1 MDFTLTPRQQALKK
15 EFEEFFSQEEQNAPE
30 GWLGGSGANL
40 ETDDGWAYHLRVGK
54 KLGEKGWL
62 SLAWPK
68 EYGGS
73 ELGHVDQVVFNET
86 RAYYRVP
93 GIDQGPYFL
102 AAAILEYGSEE
113 MKREWLPR
121 IANRETT
128 WCQGFSE
135 PNAGS
140 DLASLTTTATEDG
153 DDFVI
158 NGQKIWTSAA
168 HRANHMF
175 LIARTDQNAKKH
187 KGLTFFITPTD
198 RPGFTARPIYHMS
211 GKHSYN
217 EVFFDNFRI
226 PKRNVVGEVNN
237 GWYVTMAGMEFER
250 SGISFIAETMRD
262 LDDIV
267 EFCKETDLGRNIIS
281 RSPTLKHK
289 LAQRKVEV
297 ETARQFAYYI
307 AWLQSKHELIP
318 AEASAGKCY
327 AAQLM
332 VRVAHT
338 GLEVLGLYAT
348 LKQGS
353 KWAQLRGRFE
363 YIIQH
368 GLGPSLAGGTN
379 EIQKNIIAW
388 MGLGLP
394 RE

>member
-1 MDFTLTPRQQALKK
+1 MDFTLTQHQETLKR
-15 EFEEFFSQEEQNAPE
+15 EFEEFFREEEKNAPE
-30 GWLGGSGANL
+30 GWLGGAGASL
-40 ETDDGWAYHLRVGK
+40 ETDDGWAYHLDVGK
-54 KLGEKGWL
+54 KLGVKGWL

-68 EYGGS
+68 AYGGS
-73 ELGHVDQVVFNET
+73 ELGHIEQVIFNET
-86 RAYYRVP
+86 RAYHRVP
-93 GIDQGPYFL
+93 GIDQGPYVV
-102 AAAILEYGSEE
+102 AACILEHGSEE

-121 IANRETT
+121 ISSRETN
-128 WCQGFSE
+128 WCQGWSE

-153 DDFVI
+153 DDFLI

-175 LIARTDQNAKKH
+175 LLARTDREAPKH

-217 EVFFDNFRI
+217 EVFFDDFRI

-237 GWYVTMAGMEFER
+237 GWYVTMSGMEFER

-267 EFCKETDLGRNIIS
+267 EFCKETDLGREAIARNPIL
-281 RSPTLKHK
+281 RHK

-307 AWLQSKHELIP
+307 AWSQSKRERIP
-318 AEASAGKCY
+318 AQASAGKYY
-327 AAQLM
+327 AAELM
-332 VRVAHT
+332 LRVAHT
-338 GLEVLGLYAT
+338 GLDVLGFYAT

-353 KWAQLRGRFE
+353 KWAQLHGRLE

-368 GLGPSLAGGTN
+368 GLGPGIAGGTN

-388 MGLGLP
+388 MGLDLP
-394 RE
+394 RK

>member
-1 MDFTLTPRQQALKK
+1 MDFILTPRQEALKR
-15 EFEEFFSQEEQNAPE
+15 EFEEFFRGEEKNAPA
-30 GWLGGSGANL
+30 GWLGGSGASL
-40 ETDDGWAYHLRVGK
+40 ETDDGWAYHLAVGK

-68 EYGGS
+68 EHGGA
-73 ELGHVDQVVFNET
+73 ELGHIDQVIFNET
-86 RAYYRVP
+86 RSYYRVP
-93 GIDQGPYFL
+93 GIDQGPYIV
-102 AAAILEYGSEE
+102 AACILEHGSEE
-113 MKREWLPR
+113 MKHEWLPR
-121 IANRETT
+121 IASRETT
-128 WCQGFSE
+128 WCQGWSE

-153 DDFVI
+153 DDFVV

-175 LIARTDQNAKKH
+175 LLARTDQDAPKH
-187 KGLTFFITPTD
+187 RGLTFFLAPTD
-198 RPGFTARPIYHMS
+198 RPGLTVRPIYHMS

-217 EVFFDNFRI
+217 EVFFDDFHI
-226 PKRNVVGEVNN
+226 PKRNVVGEVNK

-250 SGISFIAETMRD
+250 SSISFIAESMRD
-262 LDDIV
+262 LDDLV
-267 EFCKETDLGRNIIS
+267 EFCKKTDLGRDIVAQNPIL
-281 RSPTLKHK
+281 RHK
-289 LAQRKVEV
+289 LAQRKVEI
-297 ETARQFAYYI
+297 EAARQFAYYI
-307 AWLQSKHELIP
+307 AWLQSKQERIP
-318 AEASAGKCY
+318 AQASAGKY
-327 AAQLM
+327 FAAELM
-332 VRVAHT
+332 LRVAHT
-338 GLEVLGLYAT
+338 GLDVLGFYAT

-394 RE
+394 RK